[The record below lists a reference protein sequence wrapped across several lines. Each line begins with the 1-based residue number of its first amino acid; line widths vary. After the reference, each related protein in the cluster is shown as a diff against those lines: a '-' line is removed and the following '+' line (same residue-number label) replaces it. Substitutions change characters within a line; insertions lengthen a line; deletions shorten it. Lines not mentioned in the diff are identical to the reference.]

1 MALMCTIPST
11 TSNNVRRFSLRGV
24 PDDQITDGEYVP
36 TPGYTTAVAFFAQEL
51 GNWQF
56 LGQDLTIPPLAVTTI
71 DAVGNVVMA
80 GAPGYLVGDTVAFS
94 KVKRNTTGELISFR
108 SVVISVGPNPN
119 QFQVLGG
126 ILLGGTGGTA
136 RKITYALFTMNP
148 AQFNVDRAAVRKVGR
163 PFGQYRGRRSRR
175 KAVV

>member
-1 MALMCTIPST
+1 
-11 TSNNVRRFSLRGV
+11 
-24 PDDQITDGEYVP
+24 
-36 TPGYTTAVAFFAQEL
+36 
-51 GNWQF
+51 
-56 LGQDLTIPPLAVTTI
+56 
-71 DAVGNVVMA
+71 MA